1 MSDKDPHAVLEEWLL
16 NMGYPKDKF
25 PSDDQLKKVCRGSII
40 RYFWKDVVKNV
51 KPRKE
56 VGFIKENIFVK
67 SVRQY
72 ERIENSSK
80 AKLGQVLPPTP
91 LLLWKQINESEMT
104 LRKLRRQNESS
115 ENEVSEQLVKL
126 KTKCANVN
134 RMKQTISNVQ
144 REIHLI
150 KETIQQLKDDVSQ
163 SKSLSNITTNIPCF
177 KKHMKLKMQQS
188 FELDVLADFLHSGS
202 FNKQENLLDSQNHSV
217 DNSKGELFISL
228 NNTKGIDQYESLF
241 SANLDEID
249 AVDVEKLLDGF
260 DVANLYE
267 NLMKWIN
274 VIISK
279 VLDDKNIA
287 EEIGLV
293 EGDARSRNVLPWKES
308 LAQLNLMHCNLMI
321 AGMQY
326 KKNSKQTALLFQE
339 TLKSKILP
347 AKANPQT
354 LEILKIKCKYAE
366 LSAYVNAFKEFIDNL
381 TSASGIFAGN
391 IKEKDS
397 INTDYGQSIV
407 NLKDDI
413 LAIHAVHSTK
423 QTLVHGNILKLS
435 ESIDL
440 MKKIRKSVFDTLGH
454 NDFGFTD
461 RNESLNISIFHPNS
475 TMKSVVNK
483 NMKNL
488 IDVKHVFCETN
499 ANRQTKQDIHDVS
512 NLLVKELKS
521 LKRFCL
527 HRNRRIVSENG
538 EKLWIDD
545 TIQHQTMYYTEVKE
559 NLLKVMNPL
568 KTLPSIVHSY
578 EKQFAWKKCLTQLS
592 STIDESNITN
602 HPLLKADFSTFEDE
616 NKDPKLDE
624 LLKYSKRCMKP
635 LHIVDNTIAD
645 INKKL
650 DFFRNFEPKKY
661 IYPSRLVDGRN
672 YLETEEE
679 IKHILMEESY
689 WK

>member
-1 MSDKDPHAVLEEWLL
+1 MSEKEPHVILGEWFL

-25 PSDDQLKKVCRGSII
+25 PSDDQLKKVCRGSIF

-51 KPRKE
+51 KPKSE

-104 LRKLRRQNESS
+104 LRKLKRQNDSNEM
-115 ENEVSEQLVKL
+115 EVSEQLVKL

-134 RMKQTISNVQ
+134 RMKQTILNVQ
-144 REIHLI
+144 REIHLV

-177 KKHMKLKMQQS
+177 KKHMILKMQQS
-188 FELDVLADFLHSGS
+188 FEIDVLADFLHSGS
-202 FNKQENLLDSQNHSV
+202 FNKQESLLDSQNHSI
-217 DNSKGELFISL
+217 DNSKVDLFASL
-228 NNTKGIDQYESLF
+228 NNTKRIDQYESLF

-249 AVDVEKLLDGF
+249 AVDVEKLLEGF

-267 NLMKWIN
+267 NLMNRRN
-274 VIISK
+274 VIIAK
-279 VLDDKNIA
+279 VLDDKNIG
-287 EEIGLV
+287 EEIALV
-293 EGDARSRNVLPWKES
+293 ESDARSRNVLPWKES

-321 AGMQY
+321 AGLQN
-326 KKNSKQTALLFQE
+326 KKTSKQAALLFQG

-347 AKANPQT
+347 AKVSPQT

-366 LSAYVNAFKEFIDNL
+366 LSANVNAFKEFIDNI

-391 IKEKDS
+391 LTEKNN
-397 INTDYGQSIV
+397 INTDYDQSIMS
-407 NLKDDI
+407 LKDDI
-413 LAIHAVHSTK
+413 LAIHAVHNTK
-423 QTLVHGNILKLS
+423 QTLVHGNISKLS
-435 ESIDL
+435 ESINL

-454 NDFGFTD
+454 SDFGFTD
-461 RNESLNISIFHPNS
+461 RNESLNMSIFLPNS

-483 NMKNL
+483 GMKNL
-488 IDVKHVFCETN
+488 IDVKHAFCETN
-499 ANRQTKQDIHDVS
+499 VNRQTKQDIHDVC

-521 LKRFCL
+521 LKKFGL
-527 HRNRRIVSENG
+527 HRNRRIVLENG

-545 TIQHQTMYYTEVKE
+545 TIHHQTLYYTEVKE

-568 KTLPSIVHSY
+568 KTLPGLVHSY
-578 EKQFAWKKCLTQLS
+578 ERQFAWKKCLTKLS
-592 STIDESNITN
+592 STIHESNISN
-602 HPLLKADFSTFEDE
+602 PLLKEDFSMFKDE
-616 NKDPKLDE
+616 NKNPKLDE
-624 LLKYSKRCMKP
+624 VLKYSKRCMKP
-635 LHIVDNTIAD
+635 LHIVDSTIAD
-645 INKKL
+645 INKTL

-661 IYPSRLVDGRN
+661 ILPSRLVDGKN
-672 YLETEEE
+672 YLEIEEE
-679 IKHILMEESY
+679 IKHILIEESY